1 MSYLA
6 DSDRLIDALVG
17 RPDAVRTLDRLSA
30 EGVAVSIVSY
40 GEIFE
45 GAYGAPDPAA
55 QLAHFRA
62 YLARFPVVPL
72 SDPVM
77 ARFAFHR
84 AKLRDAGLLIP
95 DFDLAIAATALE
107 HDLMLVTRN
116 RRHFGR
122 IGCLRLFE
130 PDDSR

>member
-1 MSYLA
+1 MSYPA

-45 GAYGAPDPAA
+45 GAYGAPNPVA
-55 QLAHFRA
+55 QLEHFRA

-77 ARFAFHR
+77 ARFAFR

-107 HDLMLVTRN
+107 HDLTLITGN

-122 IGCLRLFE
+122 IAGLRLYE
-130 PDDSR
+130 PDDPR